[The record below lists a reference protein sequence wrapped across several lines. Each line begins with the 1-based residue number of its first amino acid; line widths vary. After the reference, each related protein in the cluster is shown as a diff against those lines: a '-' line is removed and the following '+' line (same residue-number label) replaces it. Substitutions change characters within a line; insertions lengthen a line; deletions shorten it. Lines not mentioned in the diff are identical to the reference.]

1 MIRVD
6 RGEGIV
12 AGAKTER
19 LADIS
24 CIILQMLEDDIL
36 DLAEILIAIEM
47 AALVAKNKGDTSILD
62 EVMKHVDEDWK
73 KRGN

>member
-1 MIRVD
+1 MIEVK

-12 AGAKTER
+12 AGDKVEIM
-19 LADIS
+19 ADIS
-24 CIILQMLEDDIL
+24 CIILQLLEEDIV

>member
-1 MIRVD
+1 MIKVKQ
-6 RGEGIV
+6 GEGVV
-12 AGAKTER
+12 AGDKCEI

-24 CIILQMLEDDIL
+24 CIVLQLLEEDIV
-36 DLAEILIAIEM
+36 DLADILIAIEM

-62 EVMKHVDEDWK
+62 EVMKHIDNEW